1 MSDAT
6 HASASTETAAN
17 VHGSAERPDVAGRR
31 TPGRGR
37 RILRGLW
44 RWTKRVGIAALVLLV
59 VARLTLGL
67 WLPRAANAAL
77 DSYGVHAS
85 WQDLDLSLFGLS
97 GQLTGLRAVLKND
110 GAGAPL
116 DDDALAAAP
125 PLARADAIGFD
136 VDVSALLTGN
146 LRVHRVEAM
155 GVEAWIERDES
166 GRWSYEDLIPETGP
180 EDDLA
185 AAPAVGE
192 PATEAESEPP
202 APVDFTP
209 PGEIG
214 TVALSLRVHL
224 DDRLEGITT
233 TLRLD
238 ATVRGVGPGPRPAE
252 VLVTADAKGVLDGLR
267 IEAAGIGEGPEL
279 TVDAEIDLGGLS
291 VRRLAP
297 YLEAV
302 GVRPA
307 AEKLDAHLGA
317 AIALTAAR
325 DASATGDGEDDT
337 PIAATGTVRVSD
349 LWTAADGARAA
360 EIAAIEV
367 DVERFAPEA
376 IELSRVA
383 LVGGAA
389 RAARLEDGVLRVLG
403 LDFVGAPGAPADKQ
417 PPEDQ
422 DENTLEDAVADAEP
436 EQDSET
442 EAAEPES
449 DAPSPGRALRIAA
462 VEVAPFALTFEDAA
476 APGGAPIEH
485 AVTVGL
491 DASDVVLGAATDEP
505 LRAGVTVAAEGA
517 ASLRADLTARLP
529 VGPADPLEADLRL
542 RSDELSLALVRPY
555 LEAAGVTPTFEAG
568 ALAVDAR
575 VARAGGGD
583 GPVDLEVGPVRLTDG
598 RTTLLAVER
607 LAVDDLVQSADGL
620 RIAEV
625 ALDGIVAPATLF
637 EGGGFRGFGVASIG
651 GPGAGVDGAESGV
664 PVGLEGGTLRLN
676 DVAFGGAGGT
686 TRITG
691 TLDPVGVADRVGVA
705 GFVRAGAGALDVE
718 AELELSADGIDLEA
732 IAPLLAGV
740 EPTMRAGSFGV
751 QLRAT
756 AVAEA
761 ARDRDEEPGATRV
774 DAQLTRLALQD
785 DEGAPLI
792 ELDRLDVDEYLVGAE
807 RPQPGRVTLAGLR
820 AAVVRDADG
829 AVRAAGLRFGA
840 PEPAPAAA

>member
-1 MSDAT
+1 
-6 HASASTETAAN
+6 
-17 VHGSAERPDVAGRR
+17 
-31 TPGRGR
+31 
-37 RILRGLW
+37 
-44 RWTKRVGIAALVLLV
+44 
-59 VARLTLGL
+59 
-67 WLPRAANAAL
+67 
-77 DSYGVHAS
+77 
-85 WQDLDLSLFGLS
+85 
-97 GQLTGLRAVLKND
+97 
-110 GAGAPL
+110 
-116 DDDALAAAP
+116 
-125 PLARADAIGFD
+125 
-136 VDVSALLTGN
+136 
-146 LRVHRVEAM
+146 
-155 GVEAWIERDES
+155 
-166 GRWSYEDLIPETGP
+166 
-180 EDDLA
+180 
-185 AAPAVGE
+185 
-192 PATEAESEPP
+192 
-202 APVDFTP
+202 
-209 PGEIG
+209 
-214 TVALSLRVHL
+214 
-224 DDRLEGITT
+224 
-233 TLRLD
+233 
-238 ATVRGVGPGPRPAE
+238 
-252 VLVTADAKGVLDGLR
+252 
-267 IEAAGIGEGPEL
+267 
-279 TVDAEIDLGGLS
+279 
-291 VRRLAP
+291 
-297 YLEAV
+297 AV

-403 LDFVGAPGAPADKQ
+403 LDFVGAPGAPADVQ

-436 EQDSET
+436 EQGSET
-442 EAAEPES
+442 ETAEPES

-542 RSDELSLALVRPY
+542 RSDELTLASVRPY

-575 VARAGGGD
+575 VARAGGTD
-583 GPVDLEVGPVRLTDG
+583 GPVDLEVGPVRLADG
-598 RTTLLAVER
+598 GTTLLAVER

-691 TLDPVGVADRVGVA
+691 TLDPVGVRIESASRDSCGPA
-705 GFVRAGAGALDVE
+705 RARSTWRQSSNSPPTASTWRRSRRSSPASNPPC
-718 AELELSADGIDLEA
+718 ARARSACSC
-732 IAPLLAGV
+732 APRRPL
-740 EPTMRAGSFGV
+740 R
-751 QLRAT
+751 LRAT
-756 AVAEA
+756 GTRSR
-761 ARDRDEEPGATRV
+761 ARRASTRSSR
-774 DAQLTRLALQD
+774 ASLSRTTRAHRSLSST
-785 DEGAPLI
+785 GSTSRSTSSAPSA
-792 ELDRLDVDEYLVGAE
+792 RS
-807 RPQPGRVTLAGLR
+807 
-820 AAVVRDADG
+820 
-829 AVRAAGLRFGA
+829 
-840 PEPAPAAA
+840 PAASRSRACVPLSCATPTARCARRGCASVRPSRLPQLRTPPPPKRPPRRP